1 MNNKIKWSRKQEII
15 KIEAGN
21 HELEKQTTHTHT
33 HTKLRFCGK
42 TSILA
47 KSVVNINLYKI
58 EKEQMCKINND
69 KKL

>member
-21 HELEKQTTHTHT
+21 HELEKQTTHT
-33 HTKLRFCGK
+33 KLRFCGK
-42 TSILA
+42 TNILA

-69 KKL
+69 KL